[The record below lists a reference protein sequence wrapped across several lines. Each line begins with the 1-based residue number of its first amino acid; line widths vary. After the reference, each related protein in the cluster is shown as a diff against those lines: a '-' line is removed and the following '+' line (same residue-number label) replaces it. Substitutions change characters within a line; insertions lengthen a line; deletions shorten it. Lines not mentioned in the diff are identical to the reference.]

1 MDSYKQQK
9 EQFVSGHEGGSALE
23 LALLLLVL
31 PVSTLAHRVVASTM
45 RQFSFVV
52 DFALLV
58 MPMLLVFT
66 LPQHMLLIYAAL
78 AAVTFAFAAYSQL
91 VLQKPLFQSSY
102 KERNVKKTDDNTT
115 TSAAHLEPLQQQ
127 RKPFLTYYRSGM
139 MLATCICIL
148 AVDFPIFPR
157 RFAKTESYGLSL
169 MDIGVGCFVL
179 SAALTYREGKERNGL
194 LRCIYR
200 ALPLLILGFVRLAMV
215 KGTDYQEHVSEY
227 GVHWNFFFTL
237 AFISFLASMLSLPVS
252 YSALF
257 GFALLTGYQFCL
269 SNMGLREYILEHP
282 RTNLFHQNKEGFCS
296 SIGYLALYFIGAQL
310 GNFVLRS
317 EGRGR
322 KEWRSVFQRLFLLSL
337 LFWALALVA
346 EHFIE
351 PSSRRM
357 VNATYVFYTLA
368 LNLQTLWPLLCLDL
382 VLVSAPS
389 SPTNLAA
396 AINRNQ
402 LFFFLLCNLLVGVV
416 NFGMKTIFASDTTAL
431 TVLTA
436 YLLIASIVA
445 SVLHVYNITIKFW

>member
-1 MDSYKQQK
+1 
-9 EQFVSGHEGGSALE
+9 
-23 LALLLLVL
+23 
-31 PVSTLAHRVVASTM
+31 
-45 RQFSFVV
+45 
-52 DFALLV
+52 
-58 MPMLLVFT
+58 
-66 LPQHMLLIYAAL
+66 
-78 AAVTFAFAAYSQL
+78 
-91 VLQKPLFQSSY
+91 
-102 KERNVKKTDDNTT
+102 
-115 TSAAHLEPLQQQ
+115 
-127 RKPFLTYYRSGM
+127 
-139 MLATCICIL
+139 
-148 AVDFPIFPR
+148 
-157 RFAKTESYGLSL
+157 

-237 AFISFLASMLSLPVS
+237 ALISFLASMLSLPVS

-322 KEWRSVFQRLFLLSL
+322 KEWRSVFQRLLLLSL
-337 LFWALALVA
+337 LFWVLALVA

-389 SPTNLAA
+389 SPTNLFT

-436 YLLIASIVA
+436 YLLIASLVA